1 MEHWFNCQKI
11 LVLGSGSWGTA
22 MALHI
27 ARQDYEV
34 YLWGRSEEKLA
45 HMQAAREN
53 TVYLPGIPF
62 PDNLHVVS
70 DLPSAMAQA
79 EAVFC
84 MVPSHG
90 FVHML
95 EQIQPHYR
103 PNVPFIWGTK
113 GMLDYQGKLVCLHEA
128 VNNILGAS
136 IPQAIISGP
145 TFASEVA
152 AELPAAVVV
161 AAKNKAVATKLQ
173 LLLHS
178 EVFRVYTS
186 DDIVGV
192 QICGAVKNVLAV
204 AAGISDGLG
213 LGANTRSALIT
224 RGLVEMRRIAVAVG
238 CRQDTL
244 MGLSG
249 MGDLIL
255 TATSDLSRNRRL
267 GLALGQGMSVQQAQ
281 ASIGQVIESTYN
293 ATLLQS
299 YGRKNQLEMP
309 ITDQVCAVLAGQVSP
324 HEAVHNLLSRAPRAE
339 FTLD

>member
-1 MEHWFNCQKI
+1 MEHWFNYQKI

-34 YLWGRSEEKLA
+34 SLWGRSEEKVA
-45 HMQAAREN
+45 QMQVAREN
-53 TVYLPGIPF
+53 TIYLPGIPF
-62 PDNLHVVS
+62 PDTLQVVS
-70 DLPSAMAQA
+70 DLPSAMAKA
-79 EAVFC
+79 EAIFC

-90 FVHML
+90 FVQML
-95 EQIQPHYR
+95 EQIQPYYR

-128 VNNILGAS
+128 VNSILGTS
-136 IPQAIISGP
+136 VPQAIISGP

-152 AELPAAVVV
+152 SELPAAVVV
-161 AAKNKAVATKLQ
+161 AAKQKAIATQLQ

-178 EVFRVYTS
+178 EAFRVYTS

-192 QICGAVKNVLAV
+192 QICGAIKNVLAV
-204 AAGISDGLG
+204 AAGVSDGLG

-224 RGLVEMRRIAVAVG
+224 RGLVEMRRIGVQVG

-267 GLALGQGMSVQQAQ
+267 GLALGQGMSVEQAQ
-281 ASIGQVIESTYN
+281 ATIGQVVESTYN
-293 ATLLQS
+293 AVLLQS
-299 YGRKNQLEMP
+299 YGRQNQLDIP
-309 ITDQVCAVLAGQVSP
+309 ITDQVCAILAGQVSP
-324 HEAVHNLLSRAPRAE
+324 DEAVRNLLSRAPRAE

>member
-22 MALHI
+22 MALHM

-34 YLWGRSEEKLA
+34 HLWGRSEKKLA
-45 HMQAAREN
+45 QMQAAREN
-53 TVYLPGIPF
+53 TVYLPGVAF
-62 PDNLHVVS
+62 PDNLHVVT
-70 DLPSAMAQA
+70 DLSAAMAEA

-90 FVHML
+90 FVQML
-95 EQIQPHYR
+95 EQIQPYYR
-103 PNVPFIWGTK
+103 PHVPFIWGTK

-128 VNNILGAS
+128 VNSILGES
-136 IPQAIISGP
+136 VPQAVVSGP

-161 AAKNKAVATKLQ
+161 AAKKKAVATKLQ

-178 EVFRVYTS
+178 ESFRVYTS
-186 DDIVGV
+186 DDMLGV
-192 QICGAVKNVLAV
+192 QICGAIKNVLAV
-204 AAGISDGLG
+204 AAGVSDGLA

-224 RGLVEMRRIAVAVG
+224 RGLVEMRRIATAVG

-255 TATSDLSRNRRL
+255 TATCDLSRNRRL
-267 GLALGQGMSVQQAQ
+267 GLALGQGQTIEEAQ
-281 ASIGQVIESTYN
+281 AAIGQVIESTYN

-299 YGRKNQLEMP
+299 YGRQNHLDMP
-309 ITDQVCAVLAGQVSP
+309 ITDQVCAVLSGRVSP